1 MNPYVTPSL
10 AQAIIADR
18 LASAEAYRRA
28 KAARDGR
35 HGRDGRTSWKT
46 RLSWALPG
54 RRYRRVELR
63 WPDGVCSVVSA
74 PEPPASAGDQARRL
88 AGSRR

>member
-35 HGRDGRTSWKT
+35 TSRKT

-74 PEPPASAGDQARRL
+74 PEPPASAGNQARRL

>member
-10 AQAIIADR
+10 AQTIINDR
-18 LASAEAYRRA
+18 LASAEAYRLA
-28 KAARDGR
+28 KAARAGR
-35 HGRDGRTSWKT
+35 PSRKT
-46 RLSWALPG
+46 RLGWPLFG

-74 PEPPASAGDQARRL
+74 PEPPASAGNQARGL
-88 AGSRR
+88 AGTRR

>member
-1 MNPYVTPSL
+1 MNPYVTPAV

-18 LASAEAYRRA
+18 LASAEAYRQA
-28 KAARDGR
+28 KAARV
-35 HGRDGRTSWKT
+35 GRTSRKT
-46 RLSWALPG
+46 RLSWPLPG

-74 PEPPASAGDQARRL
+74 PEPPASAGNQTRGL

>member
-1 MNPYVTPSL
+1 MNPYVTPL
-10 AQAIIADR
+10 VAQTIMADR
-18 LASAEAYRRA
+18 LAAAEAYRRA

-35 HGRDGRTSWKT
+35 TSRKN

-54 RRYRRVELR
+54 RRYRRVELT
-63 WPDGVCSVVSA
+63 WPDGVRSVVSA
-74 PEPPASAGDQARRL
+74 PEPSAGNQARGL

>member
-35 HGRDGRTSWKT
+35 DGRTSRKT
-46 RLSWALPG
+46 RLRWALPG

-74 PEPPASAGDQARRL
+74 PEPPASAGNRARGL
-88 AGSRR
+88 AGTRR

>member
-1 MNPYVTPSL
+1 MNPYVTPAV

-28 KAARDGR
+28 KAARL
-35 HGRDGRTSWKT
+35 GRTSRKA
-46 RLSWALPG
+46 RLSWPLPG
-54 RRYRRVELR
+54 RHYRHVELM
-63 WPDGVCSVVSA
+63 WPDGVRSVVSA
-74 PEPPASAGDQARRL
+74 PEPPTSPGNQARGL